1 MATWVGFEPTNRLRF
16 PVFKTGSIS
25 HSDTKPYK
33 KGPFGPSAATVSPL
47 GTIFGLTTPV
57 IVVNSFGFNRCLC
70 DAIKEVQTR
79 MRRVEQVVIFVV

>member
-33 KGPFGPSAATVSPL
+33 KGPFGPSAATVFA
-47 GTIFGLTTPV
+47 TRHNFRFD
-57 IVVNSFGFNRCLC
+57 NACNRCEL
-70 DAIKEVQTR
+70 IR
-79 MRRVEQVVIFVV
+79 I